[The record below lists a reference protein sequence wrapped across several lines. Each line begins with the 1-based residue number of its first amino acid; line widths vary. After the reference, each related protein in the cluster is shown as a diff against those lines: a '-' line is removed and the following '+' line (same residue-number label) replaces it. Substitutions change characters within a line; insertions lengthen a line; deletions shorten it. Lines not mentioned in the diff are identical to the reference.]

1 MAYKIASLTFF
12 NNSED
17 RVSYSSDN
25 PFLWAIYAGL
35 SFHEPIAPKNIRNT
49 CSFEHFED
57 FAVELVVNSNHTFH
71 LDIRYSHLKRF
82 IAEVKNISK
91 NFHNSIFLANSL
103 IDNNT
108 SRNEL
113 MLFSKYGFFD
123 GGLVH
128 SYSEYR
134 IFHFFCIESNCQS
147 AVKYVTFPLL

>member
-25 PFLWAIYAGL
+25 PFC
-35 SFHEPIAPKNIRNT
+35 EPYMLGYHSTNPLLQKHPKYLQLRT
-49 CSFEHFED
+49 FED

-71 LDIRYSHLKRF
+71 LDIRYSHLKVYSRS
-82 IAEVKNISK
+82 KNISK
-91 NFHNSIFLANSL
+91 IFTLNFLANSL

-113 MLFSKYGFFD
+113 MLFSKYGFLMVD
-123 GGLVH
+123 
-128 SYSEYR
+128 
-134 IFHFFCIESNCQS
+134 
-147 AVKYVTFPLL
+147 